1 MLNVAV
7 IGATGYTG
15 VELVRLL
22 LRHPQVNIV
31 ALTSRQ
37 YANESFAQ
45 IFPSM
50 VGHLDTVCT
59 KFDAAELVD
68 RKVDIAFTA
77 VPHKTAMEV
86 VPSLLERNIRVVDL
100 SADYRL
106 RDVGVYEQWYQ
117 THTSPDLVNSAV
129 YGLPELY
136 RSKIGAAD
144 LVANPGCYPT
154 SIAVAMAPLVLEKLI
169 ELDGIVLDSKS
180 GATGAGRSA
189 KTSSL
194 FCEVNEGFKAYAV
207 TTHRHTPEI
216 EQTMNELS
224 GALVKVNFT
233 PHLLPLNRG
242 ILSTCYATLK
252 PGVTQSQVDAAFETC
267 YASEPFVRLCHGGN
281 LPNTAYVRGS
291 NFVDLGWV
299 VDHRTGRIIVV
310 SAIDNLVKGA
320 AGQAVQNMNIMFGL
334 VESEGLTVVPLFP

>member
-22 LRHPQVNIV
+22 LRHPQVNV
-31 ALTSRQ
+31 VVLTSRQ

-50 VGHLDTVCT
+50 AGQLDIVCT
-59 KFDAAELVD
+59 EFDVAELVS
-68 RKVDIAFTA
+68 KQVDIAFTA

-86 VPSLLERNIRVVDL
+86 VPSLLEHDIRVVDL

-106 RDVGVYEQWYQ
+106 RDVAVYEQWYQ
-117 THTSPDLVNSAV
+117 LHTSPELVKGAV

-136 RSKIGAAD
+136 RSQIGTAE

-154 SIAVAMAPLVLEKLI
+154 SIAVAMAPLLHENLI
-169 ELDGIVLDSKS
+169 EVEGIILDSKS

-207 TTHRHTPEI
+207 SSHRHTPEI
-216 EQTMNELS
+216 EQTLSELS
-224 GALVKVNFT
+224 GTMVKVNFT

-242 ILSTCYATLK
+242 ILSTCYVSMKASTTLAH
-252 PGVTQSQVDAAFETC
+252 VDAAFEAY
-267 YASEPFVRLCHGGN
+267 YANEPFVRLCHNGN

-299 VDHRTGRIIVV
+299 VDDRTGRIIVI

-320 AGQAVQNMNIMFGL
+320 SGQAIQNMNIMFGL
-334 VESEGLTVVPLFP
+334 DESAGLAVVPLFP